1 MQFTA
6 YATTLFISAL
16 VSGALAVFAWRRRKM
31 LPAGTEMFLLL
42 SAVALWSLCSSLES
56 ASLAREAKIFW
67 SVITYVGSQ
76 SAPVLFFL
84 FALRYTQQ
92 DSWLN
97 GRRIAF
103 LLIVPLASFLLAA
116 TNQWHH
122 VLWPAITL
130 KTGWAGVTGIF
141 KHGSWYWF
149 MITYDYLLML
159 LGMLALLRAA
169 FSRRTLYSRQALFI
183 LLAAL
188 VPWVG
193 NIAYSFLPS
202 SLEGV
207 DLTPIAFAV
216 TGVLV
221 TGAVFRYRLLDL
233 GPIAR
238 DVLFESVRDVMV
250 ATDAA
255 GRIVDV
261 NPVGEE
267 LLGRSERE
275 VIGLQA
281 AEAFAGRPDLVERM
295 TGGRREDHSEVEIVR
310 DGARR
315 HFDMQSWPLVGH
327 NDRVLGRLVTM
338 HDITE
343 LKLMQNELLSTKERL
358 ENLLRSSPAV
368 IYSCE
373 PGGVYPRTYMSD
385 NVILQL
391 GYSAEEFLSDP
402 CYWKERIHPE
412 DADRVLSD
420 MTRVFEDGNFSHEYR
435 LLQKNGTYRHI
446 YDEFRL
452 LSDPDGDPREIVGYW
467 IDVTERREAEEAIEK
482 LNAELLEKATEL
494 QAANRELEAFGYSVS
509 HDLRAPLRAIHGF
522 SQILLEEYADKL
534 DDEGRRVLDVILSN
548 THSMG
553 QLIDDIL
560 ALSRAGR
567 HELRS
572 STIDMASIADEVY
585 LGLGQTVNGRRI
597 RFTVSQLPPATGD
610 KNLIRQVF
618 VNLISN
624 AIKFT
629 GNRELAIIEVGAIPY
644 EGETAY
650 FVKDNGAGFDMR
662 YADKLFGVFQRL
674 HSADEYE
681 GTGVGLALVQRI
693 VRRHHGRVWAEA
705 AVESGATF
713 YFTLPLEEV
722 A

>member
-6 YATTLFISAL
+6 YAVTLFISAM
-16 VSGALAVFAWRRRKM
+16 VSGALAVYAWRRRKM
-31 LPAGTEMFLLL
+31 LPAGTEMFLLMV
-42 SAVALWSLCSSLES
+42 AVSVWSLCSGLES
-56 ASLAREAKIFW
+56 ASLARDAKIFW
-67 SVITYVGSQ
+67 SVITYIGSQ

-97 GRRIAF
+97 RRRVAF
-103 LLIVPLASFLLAA
+103 LFIVPLVSFLLAA

-122 VLWPAITL
+122 LLWPAVTL

-141 KHGSWYWF
+141 KHGQWYWF
-149 MITYDYLLML
+149 MIAYDYLLML
-159 LGMLALLRAA
+159 LGMLALLRAG
-169 FSRRTLYSRQALFI
+169 FSRSTLYSRQAPFI

-188 VPWVG
+188 VPWIG

-202 SLEGV
+202 SVEGV
-207 DLTPIAFAV
+207 DLTPIAFTV
-216 TGVLV
+216 TVVLV
-221 TGAVFRYRLLDL
+221 AGAVFRYRLLDL

-238 DVLFESVRDVMV
+238 NVLFKSVRDVMI
-250 ATDAA
+250 ATDTA

-261 NPVGEE
+261 NPAGEE
-267 LLGRSERE
+267 LIGRSERE
-275 VIGLQA
+275 IIGLPA
-281 AEAFAGRPDLVERM
+281 AEAFAGRPDVVERINS
-295 TGGRREDHSEVEIVR
+295 GRREDHGEVEIER

-315 HFDMQSWPLVGH
+315 HFDMRSWPLVGR
-327 NDRVLGRLVTM
+327 NDRVLGRLVTI

-343 LKLMQNELLSTKERL
+343 LKLMQDELLSTKERL

-373 PGGVYPRTYMSD
+373 PGGVYPRTFMSD

-391 GYSAEEFLSDP
+391 GYSAAEFLADP
-402 CYWKERIHPE
+402 GFWIERVHPE

-420 MTRVFEDGNFSHEYR
+420 MTGVFEDGNFSHEYR
-435 LLQKNGTYRHI
+435 FLQKTGNYRWMH
-446 YDEFRL
+446 DEFRL
-452 LSDPDGDPREIVGYW
+452 LADPEGDPREIIGYW
-467 IDVTERREAEEAIEK
+467 IDVTERKEAEEAIEK
-482 LNAELLEKATEL
+482 LNADLVEKATEL

-522 SQILLEEYADKL
+522 SQILLEEYADGL
-534 DDEGRRVLDVILSN
+534 DAEGRRVLDVILSN
-548 THSMG
+548 TRSMG

-572 STIDMASIADEVY
+572 SSIDMASIAEEVY
-585 LGLGQTVNGRRI
+585 QGFGQNVNGRRI
-597 RFTVSQLPPATGD
+597 RFTVAQLPPATGD
-610 KNLIRQVF
+610 RNLIRQVF

-629 GNRELAIIEVGAIPY
+629 GNRELAIIEVGAIPC

-693 VRRHHGRVWAEA
+693 VRRHHGRVWAEG
-705 AVESGATF
+705 AVEGGATF
-713 YFTLPLEEV
+713 FFTMPREEV